1 MCSVP
6 RCVLEDKTKTLEVT
20 KLSSGKK
27 KSRLFCECVFFP
39 FAVDFKCVGRT
50 SRGHT
55 GERSHIISYPPSF
68 CGVSLYFSREKESA
82 VPFPRRPGSR
92 ILYTNV

>member
-6 RCVLEDKTKTLEVT
+6 RCLLDDKTKTLEVT

-27 KSRLFCECVFFP
+27 MSRLFCGCIFFP
-39 FAVDFKCVGRT
+39 FTVDFKSVGCI

-55 GERSHIISYPPSF
+55 RGRSHIISHPPSF
-68 CGVSLYFSREKESA
+68 CGACFYFSREKDSA
-82 VPFPRRPGSR
+82 VSFPCRPGSR